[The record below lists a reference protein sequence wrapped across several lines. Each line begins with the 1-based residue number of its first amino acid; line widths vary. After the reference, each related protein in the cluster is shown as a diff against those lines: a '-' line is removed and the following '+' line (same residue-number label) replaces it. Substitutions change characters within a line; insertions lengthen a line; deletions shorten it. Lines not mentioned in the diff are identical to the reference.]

1 MARHARPWQVGPGRG
16 EKRLAVCS
24 GAEWVGISGERTA
37 AAAAGAGAWWW
48 IDRWGRGGVAGAG
61 TGTGTGCCVLL
72 PLLVGVS
79 LPRSQLRPP
88 CVPPHYPPHHTICL
102 CGARVNPSRF
112 RAASAVASLGVR
124 TPDWTGTVGKTGSF
138 FLAADFASAA
148 AAASSSSSLLL
159 RRRNCALEGCGLATG
174 LCPLPL
180 LRLVRRIESAGVA
193 LQRCG
198 RGSPGCGWGGA
209 GWRSLLCS
217 P

>member
-1 MARHARPWQVGPGRG
+1 VGKGLAQPHRHRH
-16 EKRLAVCS
+16 RLLC
-24 GAEWVGISGERTA
+24 A
-37 AAAAGAGAWWW
+37 AAPA
-48 IDRWGRGGVAGAG
+48 RWRF
-61 TGTGTGCCVLL
+61 
-72 PLLVGVS
+72 PPS
-79 LPRSQLRPP
+79 LPAAAPLRAPTLLTRPRPP
-88 CVPPHYPPHHTICL
+88 HPTICL

-138 FLAADFASAA
+138 FLAADFASAAAA